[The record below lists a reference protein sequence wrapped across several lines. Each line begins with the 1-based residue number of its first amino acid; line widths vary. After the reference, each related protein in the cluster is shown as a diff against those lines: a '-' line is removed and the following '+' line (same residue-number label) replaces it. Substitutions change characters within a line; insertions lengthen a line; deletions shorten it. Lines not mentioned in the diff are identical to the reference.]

1 MGNGIIAKR
10 LEREYGIPTFQLVAP
25 MRHREEDVQK
35 YAAQDMKNAIA
46 FVEEMMGVKWDW
58 KAYSECA

>member
-1 MGNGIIAKR
+1 
-10 LEREYGIPTFQLVAP
+10 

-46 FVEEMMGVKWDW
+46 FVEEKMGVKWDW
-58 KAYSECA
+58 KAYFECA